1 MEHER
6 PVVLVVDDDASN
18 RTSICEHLRG
28 NGFHSMGVNSAE
40 RAIAL
45 LDHGFATDLVFCDV
59 GMPGDKDGYGLARW
73 VGEHHPELPV
83 ILTTGKDDA
92 PALPC
97 SAEMLPK
104 PYALDSVLAKIRQ
117 TLADHKVPG

>member
-1 MEHER
+1 
-6 PVVLVVDDDASN
+6 
-18 RTSICEHLRG
+18 
-28 NGFHSMGVNSAE
+28 VNSAE

-59 GMPGDKDGYGLARW
+59 RMPDDKDGYGLARW

-83 ILTTGKDDA
+83 ILTAGRDEA
-92 PALPC
+92 ALPC

-104 PYALDSVLAKIRQ
+104 PYALDCALAKIRQ